1 MLLLVGVMT
10 ETEHIC
16 LCSSQSLQ
24 FLFSSLEVNIKSV
37 LKIGENYN

>member
-1 MLLLVGVMT
+1 MLSLVGVMT

-37 LKIGENYN
+37 LKIEENYN